1 MNTIGFLGAGNMGA
15 AIMKGIAGS
24 DFAADTE
31 LYAYN
36 PTAAKVDALAPF
48 GVKKCESEAEVAS
61 VCKYLFLAIKPQMFE
76 AVLPKIAGAVTADT
90 VLISIAAGI
99 GMDYIRKMTR
109 PDAKVVL
116 AMPNTPLFIR
126 MVW

>member
-48 GVKKCESEAEVAS
+48 GVKKCESEAYSRRVHKGIPES
-61 VCKYLFLAIKPQMFE
+61 RTGKGKRRKSKSFY
-76 AVLPKIAGAVTADT
+76 AV
-90 VLISIAAGI
+90 S
-99 GMDYIRKMTR
+99 
-109 PDAKVVL
+109 
-116 AMPNTPLFIR
+116 
-126 MVW
+126 